1 MFFCEM
7 HFSIVLTVLVLLG
20 SVFFYFMEWLAPSPD
35 QPKDGDVINED
46 LLTDEERVR
55 DKDNYSDSLSSCCFF
70 CFFWGGVSFSLLI
83 GKWTAWKLAFL
94 SAIMFPYDSFSSF
107 LFLFLV
113 YFVVLFGLLTCIL
126 IDILKAEA
134 GAAGPIAIDEG
145 GNSWDRFV
153 GGAVDAA
160 AKAAAP
166 AIAAAAV
173 SQMTGQLTN
182 PFGTSASGNI
192 GDGAANSSK
201 SPSSS
206 PTRSKAGGGGGGNP
220 FANTSAAAPAPDP
233 TGNPFAN
240 PFTGNIAAPSPSA
253 PQEPDTEGNPFMA
266 K

>member
-1 MFFCEM
+1 MILMGFVVAGLEAPTCLLFCKTEKTEGACTRLTSFVTLFTGISRAVFYTLGCIPMFFCEM

-46 LLTDEERVR
+46 LLTDEER
-55 DKDNYSDSLSSCCFF
+55 
-70 CFFWGGVSFSLLI
+70 
-83 GKWTAWKLAFL
+83 
-94 SAIMFPYDSFSSF
+94 
-107 LFLFLV
+107 
-113 YFVVLFGLLTCIL
+113 
-126 IDILKAEA
+126 AEA

-201 SPSSS
+201 SPSSN